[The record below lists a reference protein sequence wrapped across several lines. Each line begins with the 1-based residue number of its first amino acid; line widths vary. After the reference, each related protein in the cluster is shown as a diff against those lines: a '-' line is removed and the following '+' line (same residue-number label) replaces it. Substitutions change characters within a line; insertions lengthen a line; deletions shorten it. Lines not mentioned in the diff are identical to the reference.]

1 MRSQAGRTTE
11 VERVREKFL
20 TIECL
25 DAVRS
30 VGEDILQPQCPGRL
44 ASVPGPARSTPTG
57 SNCPA
62 CANPGGFAVGPRDF
76 VRCLS

>member
-20 TIECL
+20 TVECL

-30 VGEDILQPQCPGRL
+30 VD
-44 ASVPGPARSTPTG
+44 
-57 SNCPA
+57 
-62 CANPGGFAVGPRDF
+62 
-76 VRCLS
+76 